1 MIYKKRD
8 NFWLYHQACIDEDV
22 ESSLTKKI
30 WIPIGQK
37 HEQKSG
43 VMVEEGD
50 VFKFGKKNFKINKI
64 CNLLRKEKKPTLKPK
79 LVLVDKSS
87 LFINTTVI

>member
-1 MIYKKRD
+1 M
-8 NFWLYHQACIDEDV
+8 
-22 ESSLTKKI
+22 TKKI

-37 HEQKSG
+37 HESKSG

-64 CNLLRKEKKPTLKPK
+64 SNLLRKEKKPTQKPK
-79 LVLVDKSS
+79 LVIIDKPSPIKHQNNS
-87 LFINTTVI
+87 I